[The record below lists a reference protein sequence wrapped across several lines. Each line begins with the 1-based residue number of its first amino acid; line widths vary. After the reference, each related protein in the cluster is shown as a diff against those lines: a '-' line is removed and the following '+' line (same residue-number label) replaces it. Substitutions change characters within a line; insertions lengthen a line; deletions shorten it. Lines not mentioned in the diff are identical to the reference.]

1 MNTKKSLYIYSNSS
15 DLSLF
20 FASSIIAPSGSSKG
34 LKKAAY
40 FEIEHSVQLFNSV
53 NSDYASYFDK
63 NREDN
68 LVPVVLEIN
77 PTVLNSFY
85 SIDEKK
91 SLIKANSLE
100 FYLLPFVPIYFVKNI
115 HFASRDDLE
124 HFNEIKFGNVNNS
137 VIENKIISPN
147 FFDGSHKKCKLI
159 DINESPL
166 IPISKT
172 SSIDSLLGSI
182 QILIY
187 VAKNETSTAKTRQ
200 YLDFIKRF
208 INREDLYELGERYS
222 LDVLETFDKGISDIK
237 EVDSLEVKV
246 FKASLLKLSSE
257 AFQDKTMDADFI
269 EDIIDLIPGSILSK
283 KEEEQIEQFLDLIE
297 DISSGEF
304 PLKDDFFTQEKRVT
318 IWSSLILLM
327 TQIGSREALDIIEMF
342 KKERLREDIFIM
354 SLMLFGLFRNYSS
367 LDLFFKEADM
377 SYLRNIS
384 LLSSPLL
391 SDFQDEL
398 PVELIDKTSPDN
410 ISKWIELK
418 VNNETVT
425 NVSIDDPF
433 YTSIVAQANEAGFSF
448 KSDGDDIY
456 VHKDLDKDLP
466 DLFLIKGAKN
476 NFRLKTEPVSK
487 NLSKLKKENLI
498 QILQTASDFDFRSS
512 VIVEK
517 NMLFLKRDQ
526 LSSTLDIEEMQLMV
540 NDLKENFKTLK
551 DL

>member
-20 FASSIIAPSGSSKG
+20 FASSIIAPSGASKG

-40 FEIEHSVQLFNSV
+40 FEIEHSVQLFTSV
-53 NSDYASYFDK
+53 DSDYASYFDK
-63 NREDN
+63 NRAEN
-68 LVPVVLEIN
+68 LVPAVLEIN
-77 PTVLNSFY
+77 PAVLNSFY
-85 SIDEKK
+85 SINEKK
-91 SLIKANSLE
+91 NLIKANSLE

-137 VIENKIISPN
+137 IIDNKIVSPK
-147 FFDGSHKKCKLI
+147 FFGGSHKKCKLLEI
-159 DINESPL
+159 DESPL
-166 IPISKT
+166 IPLSKT

-187 VAKNETSTAKTRQ
+187 VAKNEASTTKTRQ

-208 INREDLYELGERYS
+208 INRENLDELGERYS
-222 LDVLETFDKGISDIK
+222 LDILETFDKGISDIK
-237 EVDSLEVKV
+237 EADSLEVKV

-257 AFQDKTMDADFI
+257 AFQDKTMDTDFI
-269 EDIIDLIPGSILSK
+269 EDIIDVIPGSIISK
-283 KEEEQIEQFLDLIE
+283 EEEEQIEQFLDLID

-304 PLKDDFFTQEKRVT
+304 PLKDDFFAEEKRVT

-342 KKERLREDIFIM
+342 KKDKVREDIFIM
-354 SLMLFGLFRNYSS
+354 SLILFGLFRNYSS
-367 LDLFFKEADM
+367 LDLFFKENDM
-377 SYLRNIS
+377 SYLKNIS

-391 SDFQDEL
+391 SDFQDRL
-398 PVELIDKTSPDN
+398 SVELVDKISPDN

-448 KSDGDDIY
+448 ENDGDDIY
-456 VHKDLDKDLP
+456 IHKDLDSSVP

-476 NFRLKTEPVSK
+476 NFRLKTEPVIK
-487 NLSKLKKENLI
+487 NLKNLKKENLI
-498 QILQTASDFDFRSS
+498 QVLKAASDFDFRSS
-512 VIVEK
+512 VFVEK
-517 NMLFLKRDQ
+517 NMLYLKRDQ

-540 NDLKENFKTLK
+540 NDLKENFKALK

>member
-1 MNTKKSLYIYSNSS
+1 MKNKKSLYIYSNSS

-20 FASSIIAPSGSSKG
+20 FASSIIAPSGTSKG
-34 LKKAAY
+34 LKSAAY
-40 FEIEHSVQLFNSV
+40 FEIDHSVQLFNSV

-63 NREDN
+63 NREEN

-77 PTVLNSFY
+77 PAVLNSFY

-91 SLIKANSLE
+91 SLIKTNSLE

-124 HFNEIKFGNVNNS
+124 HFNQIKFGNVNNS
-137 VIENKIISPN
+137 VIDNKIVSPN
-147 FFDGSHKKCKLI
+147 FFDGSYKKCKLM

-187 VAKNETSTAKTRQ
+187 VAKNETSTTKTRQ

-222 LDVLETFDKGISDIK
+222 LDILETFDKGISDIK
-237 EVDSLEVKV
+237 EGDSLEVKV

-269 EDIIDLIPGSILSK
+269 EDIVDLIPGSILSK
-283 KEEEQIEQFLDLIE
+283 EEEEQIEQFLDLIE

-304 PLKDDFFTQEKRVT
+304 PLKDNFFTEEKRVT

-342 KKERLREDIFIM
+342 KKGRVREDIFIM

-391 SDFQDEL
+391 SDFQDGL
-398 PVELIDKTSPDN
+398 PVELKDKTRPDN

-448 KSDGDDIY
+448 ESYGDDIY
-456 VHKDLDKDLP
+456 VHKDLDKDVP
-466 DLFLIKGAKN
+466 DLYLIKGAKN

-498 QILQTASDFDFRSS
+498 EILQAASDYDFRSS